1 MWIRKWKSIFSYMTE
16 YTVIGEKIG
25 WALPDASQAYT
36 CFWGCGKHWWSL
48 NWPQSTTVMRR
59 ASAHSQPTDSQ
70 TRFFSAAHCAE
81 KKKIKNV
88 FQNKNEHKSS
98 FYLLVFGTIS
108 VTFRQVATSQ
118 FSCHNRQEWQDRFN
132 MLSYSSVK
140 IFLFNFILSLSL
152 LSGAPNRGQ

>member
-1 MWIRKWKSIFSYMTE
+1 MFLRMWQALVVTELAPEHHSNEKSQRSFTTHRFTDTFFFRS
-16 YTVIGEKIG
+16 
-25 WALPDASQAYT
+25 
-36 CFWGCGKHWWSL
+36 SL
-48 NWPQSTTVMRR
+48 CR
-59 ASAHSQPTDSQ
+59 
-70 TRFFSAAHCAE
+70 E
-81 KKKIKNV
+81 KKIKNL

-108 VTFRQVATSQ
+108 LTFRQVATSQ